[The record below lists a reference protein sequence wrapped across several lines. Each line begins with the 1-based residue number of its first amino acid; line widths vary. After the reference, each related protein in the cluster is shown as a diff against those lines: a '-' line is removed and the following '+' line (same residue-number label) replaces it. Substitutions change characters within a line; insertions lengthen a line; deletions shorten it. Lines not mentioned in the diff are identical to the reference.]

1 MAASS
6 AGLVSQQTLLF
17 RALMSRIMLLASLLA
32 GFVDV
37 SKILIFEQQFMYHF
51 QVEEQER
58 IQDLLYLLRFL
69 LFISSSDCYA
79 GISPVHCAGHDSLLT
94 VSRAH
99 EMKEK

>member
-1 MAASS
+1 
-6 AGLVSQQTLLF
+6 
-17 RALMSRIMLLASLLA
+17 MSRIMLLASLLA

-69 LFISSSDCYA
+69 LFYLF
-79 GISPVHCAGHDSLLT
+79 V
-94 VSRAH
+94 
-99 EMKEK
+99 